1 MFVSLETFPIARAT
15 LNDNLMRMSVCGQEC
30 LFCERHNCRIYPDNR
45 GIYWLSR
52 SPTIRLIYFRLKSV
66 GHILIMRFR
75 YGMCMCIGGSMRDNG
90 SFVRIDV
97 IIQITKI
104 FFGTKNRRSETTNQ
118 RMLYRWTAAYYD
130 RNMQQ
135 N

>member
-1 MFVSLETFPIARAT
+1 
-15 LNDNLMRMSVCGQEC
+15 
-30 LFCERHNCRIYPDNR
+30 
-45 GIYWLSR
+45 
-52 SPTIRLIYFRLKSV
+52 
-66 GHILIMRFR
+66 
-75 YGMCMCIGGSMRDNG
+75 MRDNG